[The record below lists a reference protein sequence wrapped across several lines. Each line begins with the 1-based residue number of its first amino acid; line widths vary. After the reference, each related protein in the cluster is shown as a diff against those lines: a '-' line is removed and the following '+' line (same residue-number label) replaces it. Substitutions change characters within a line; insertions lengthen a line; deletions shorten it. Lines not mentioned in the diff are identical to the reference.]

1 MTSTVWKPS
10 WRYGEIKSFGKK
22 SDLKLDHDLTN
33 QSVETQ
39 SLNF

>member
-1 MTSTVWKPS
+1 MEKLNV
-10 WRYGEIKSFGKK
+10 FGKK